1 MKFDIKILGINSLK
15 QKLDKLD
22 KINSDSSFKKRV
34 LTKLA
39 KIGIKEAD
47 LIFSKAQ
54 YDGTNDVKLLE
65 PKWVNDYTVQIVA
78 QGNAVTFIEFG
89 SGVFYSEQHPNAAE
103 MGAIRGEYGKGK
115 GKQKTWGYYGEPGS
129 KGVIRKTNGK
139 GNLVTTH
146 GNPPAKAMYT
156 ASEVIR
162 SKILEIIR
170 EELHK

>member
-1 MKFDIKILGINSLK
+1 MKFDIKILGIDSLK
-15 QKLDKLD
+15 QKLDKLN
-22 KINSDSSFKKRV
+22 KINSNSSFRKRV
-34 LTKLA
+34 LNKLA

-65 PKWVNDYTVQIVA
+65 PKWVNNYTVQIVA

-89 SGVFYSEQHPNAAE
+89 TGVFYSEQHLKAAE

-115 GKQKTWGYYGEPGS
+115 GKQRTWGYYGEPGS
-129 KGVIRKTNGK
+129 NGVIRKTNEK
-139 GNLVTTH
+139 GDLVTTH
-146 GNPPAKAMYT
+146 GNPPAKAMYE
-156 ASEVIR
+156 ASKVIR
-162 SKILEIIR
+162 FKILEIIR